1 VSTNNAVE
9 PTPLPGTT
17 DTPPTPVRTKYND
30 QADVFLAAIEQL
42 TAQFPVKL
50 RTRHRTTA
58 GLVASRASVP
68 FAALSAGVTAL
79 EQSEDLRGIKRFA
92 SDVARD
98 KLQLIDAFRGVV
110 SGFARF
116 TAAMNFTLRSLQAE
130 VASEVLQV
138 YGVAK
143 TLGRDPEAADVQTH
157 ADNIKRAL
165 GPRGRK
171 SKKAVEKQPDTPP
184 SGSAPAPSAN
194 APVPV
199 K

>member
-1 VSTNNAVE
+1 MSTSNAVE
-9 PTPLPGTT
+9 STPLPGSG
-17 DTPPTPVRTKYND
+17 DTPPTLVRTKYND
-30 QADVFLAAIEQL
+30 QADAFLAMIEQL

-50 RTRHRTTA
+50 RTRHRATA
-58 GLVASRASVP
+58 GLVNSRASIP
-68 FAALSAGVTAL
+68 FAALSAGVAAL

-110 SGFARF
+110 TAFTNF
-116 TAAMNFTLRSLQAE
+116 TAAMKFTLKSLQAE

-138 YGVAK
+138 YGVAR
-143 TLGRDPEAADVQTH
+143 TLGRDPEGAEIQSH

-171 SKKAVEKQPDTPP
+171 SKKAEEKQP
-184 SGSAPAPSAN
+184 PSAN